1 MLLVASGGDS
11 GDCGRGDGE
20 FADSNNELHVVR
32 NVRTK
37 FPPPAEALTGVWP
50 RKDLGVISES

>member
-1 MLLVASGGDS
+1 MLLVASCCDG
-11 GDCGRGDGE
+11 GDCGRGNGE
-20 FADSNNELHVVR
+20 DNELHVVR

-50 RKDLGVISES
+50 RKDLGVISEI